1 MQKILITG
9 GNGFIAFNFIRMML
23 KTDYDIV
30 SIDNLSLSK
39 YLNHETINIK
49 SDKFEFIECDIVS
62 NDMCELIK
70 KYKFNAIV
78 NFAAESHVDK
88 SIHSS
93 NLFVDTNIRGV
104 NNLLACCNDLIKQG
118 ILSND
123 FRFIQVSTDEVYG
136 SLTQTEPAFTE
147 SSILKPTNP
156 YSASKASADLV
167 AMAYFKTHHFPV
179 MLTRCSNNFGP
190 YQYPEKL
197 IPLAINNIINN
208 KKIPIYGNG
217 QQIRDWIYV
226 EDHCLGIK
234 KVLEQGRLGEVYNFG
249 GYSEL
254 TNLEIIENIIKIME
268 PNETSNQYIEHVEDR
283 PGHDT
288 RYAINAEKV
297 LNELGWKPSHNF
309 MNAIDETVNWYI
321 NNSEWSQ
328 NIIQTE
334 QYKNWVE
341 KQY

>member
-9 GNGFIAFNFIRMML
+9 GNGFIAFNFIKMML
-23 KTDYDIV
+23 DNDYDIV

-49 SDKFEFIECDIVS
+49 SNKFKFIECDIVS
-62 NDMCELIK
+62 NDVRELIK
-70 KYKFNAIV
+70 KHKFDAIF

-93 NLFVDTNIRGV
+93 NLFVDTNIGGT
-104 NNLLACCNDLIKQG
+104 NNLIACCNDLIKKDY
-118 ILSND
+118 LPSD

-136 SLTQTEPAFTE
+136 SLTQKEPAFTE

-156 YSASKASADLV
+156 YSATKASADLIC
-167 AMAYFKTHHFPV
+167 MSYFKTHHFPV
-179 MLTRCSNNFGP
+179 MITRCSNNYGP

-197 IPLAINNIINN
+197 IPLAINKIANN

-226 EDHCLGIK
+226 EDHCSGIK
-234 KVLEQGRLGEVYNFG
+234 KVLEDGRLGQVYNFG

-254 TNLEIIENIIKIME
+254 TNLQIIENIIQIMR
-268 PNETSNQYIEHVEDR
+268 PNEPSKQYIEHVGDR

-288 RYAINAEKV
+288 RYAINAEKA
-297 LNELGWKPSHNF
+297 LNELGWKPLHKFSD
-309 MNAIDETVNWYI
+309 AINETVNWYM
-321 NNSEWSQ
+321 NNNEWSQ
-328 NIIQTE
+328 NIMQTD
-334 QYKNWVE
+334 QYKNWME

>member
-1 MQKILITG
+1 MKKILITG
-9 GNGFIAFNFIRMML
+9 GNGFIGFNFIKLMIQSG
-23 KTDYDIV
+23 YNIV

-39 YLNHETINIK
+39 HLNHELADIQ
-49 SDKFEFIECDIVS
+49 SEKFKFIECDIMSDDV
-62 NDMCELIK
+62 CELIK
-70 KYKFNAIV
+70 KYKFHAIV

-93 NLFVDTNIRGV
+93 NLFIDTNIKGA
-104 NNLLACCNDLIKQG
+104 NNLLTCCNNLIKNNV
-118 ILSND
+118 LPND

-136 SLTQTEPAFTE
+136 SLIQKEPAFTE

-167 AMAYFKTHHFPV
+167 AMAYFKTHNFPV
-179 MLTRCSNNFGP
+179 MITRCSNNFGP

-197 IPLAINNIINN
+197 IPLAINNIATN

-226 EDHCLGIK
+226 ADHCAGIK

-254 TNLEIIENIIKIME
+254 TNLELVETIIKIMK
-268 PNETSNQYIEHVEDR
+268 PNASSSQHIEHVRDR
-283 PGHDT
+283 PGHDI
-288 RYAINAEKV
+288 RYAINSEKA
-297 LNELGWKPSHNF
+297 LNELGWKPSNNF
-309 MNAIDETVNWYI
+309 MNAINETVNWYI
-321 NNSEWSQ
+321 KNNEWSQ
-328 NIIQTE
+328 NILQTDHYLE
-334 QYKNWVE
+334 WME

>member
-1 MQKILITG
+1 MNLLVTG
-9 GNGFIAFNFIRMML
+9 GNGFIAFNFIMKML
-23 KTDYDIV
+23 NTDYEIV

-39 YLNHETINIK
+39 HLNHETINIK
-49 SDKFEFIECDIVS
+49 SNKFKFIECDIVS
-62 NDMCELIK
+62 KDVCELIK
-70 KYKFNAIV
+70 NYRFDAIV

-93 NLFVDTNIRGV
+93 NLFVDTNIRGA
-104 NNLLACCNDLIKQG
+104 NNLIACCNDLIKQG
-118 ILSND
+118 DLPSD

-136 SLTQTEPAFTE
+136 SLTKTEPAFTE
-147 SSILKPTNP
+147 TSILKPTNP
-156 YSASKASADLV
+156 YSATKASADLIC
-167 AMAYFKTHHFPV
+167 MSYFKTHHFPV
-179 MLTRCSNNFGP
+179 MITRCSNNYGP

-197 IPLAINNIINN
+197 IPLAINKIANN

-254 TNLEIIENIIKIME
+254 TNLEIIENIIQIMK
-268 PNETSNQYIEHVEDR
+268 PNEATNQYIEHVDDR

-288 RYAINAEKV
+288 RYAINADKA
-297 LNELGWKPSHNF
+297 LIELDWKPSHKF
-309 MNAIDETVNWYI
+309 SDAIDETVNWYM
-321 NNSEWSQ
+321 NNNEWSQ
-328 NIIQTE
+328 NIMQTN
-334 QYKNWVE
+334 QYKNWME

>member
-9 GNGFIAFNFIRMML
+9 GNGFIAFNFIKMML
-23 KTDYDIV
+23 DNDYDIV

-39 YLNHETINIK
+39 HLNHETINIK
-49 SDKFEFIECDIVS
+49 TDNFQFIECDIAS
-62 NDMCELIK
+62 NDVCELIK
-70 KYKFNAIV
+70 KYKFDAIV

-93 NLFVDTNIRGV
+93 NLFIDTNIKGT
-104 NNLLACCNDLIKQG
+104 NNLLACCNDFIKNG
-118 ILSND
+118 VLSNE

-136 SLTQTEPAFTE
+136 SLSAREPAFTE
-147 SSILKPTNP
+147 TSTLKPTNP
-156 YSASKASADLV
+156 YSATKASADLIC
-167 AMAYFKTHHFPV
+167 MSYYKTHRFPV
-179 MLTRCSNNFGP
+179 MITRCSNNYGP

-197 IPLAINNIINN
+197 IPLAINKIVNS

-254 TNLEIIENIIKIME
+254 TNLEIIEKIIQIMR
-268 PNETSNQYIEHVEDR
+268 PNESSSQYIEHVDDR

-288 RYAINAEKV
+288 RYAINADKA
-297 LNELGWKPSHNF
+297 LNELGWKPLHKFSD
-309 MNAIDETVNWYI
+309 AINETVNWYM
-321 NNSEWSQ
+321 NNNEWSQ
-328 NIIQTE
+328 NIMQTD
-334 QYKNWVE
+334 QYKNWMG

>member
-1 MQKILITG
+1 MRKILITG
-9 GNGFIAFNFIRMML
+9 GNGFIAFNFIKMML
-23 KTDYDIV
+23 ETDYEIV

-49 SDKFEFIECDIVS
+49 SDKLKFIECDIVS
-62 NDMCELIK
+62 NDVCELIK
-70 KYKFNAIV
+70 KYKFDAIV

-93 NLFVDTNIRGV
+93 SLFVDTNIRGA
-104 NNLLACCNDLIKQG
+104 NNLLACCNDLIKNG

-136 SLTQTEPAFTE
+136 SLSKTEPAFTE

-156 YSASKASADLV
+156 YSASKASADLI

-179 MLTRCSNNFGP
+179 IITRCSNNYGP

-197 IPLAINNIINN
+197 IPLVINNISNN
-208 KKIPIYGNG
+208 KKIPVYGNG
-217 QQIRDWIYV
+217 EQIRDWIYV
-226 EDHCLGIK
+226 KDHCFGIK
-234 KVLEQGRLGEVYNFG
+234 KALEQGQLGQVYNFG

-254 TNLEIIENIIKIME
+254 TNLEIIETIIKLMKPVE
-268 PNETSNQYIEHVEDR
+268 SSNQLIEHVKDR

-288 RYAINAEKV
+288 RYAINAEKA
-297 LNELGWKPSHNF
+297 LNELDWKPSHNF
-309 MNAIDETVNWYI
+309 KDAINETVNWYI
-321 NNSEWSQ
+321 SNNEWSQ
-328 NIIQTE
+328 NIMQTE
-334 QYKNWVE
+334 QYLNWME

>member
-1 MQKILITG
+1 MRKILITG
-9 GNGFIAFNFIRMML
+9 GNGFIAFNFIKMML
-23 KTDYDIV
+23 ETDYEIV

-39 YLNHETINIK
+39 YLNHETIDIK
-49 SDKFEFIECDIVS
+49 SDKLKFIECDIVS
-62 NDMCELIK
+62 NDVCELIK
-70 KYKFNAIV
+70 KYKFDAIV

-93 NLFVDTNIRGV
+93 SLFVDTNIRGAT
-104 NNLLACCNDLIKQG
+104 NLLACCNDLIKNG

-136 SLTQTEPAFTE
+136 SLSKTEPAFTE

-156 YSASKASADLV
+156 YSASKASADLI

-179 MLTRCSNNFGP
+179 IITRCTNNYGP

-197 IPLAINNIINN
+197 IPLVINNISNN
-208 KKIPIYGNG
+208 KKIPVYGNG
-217 QQIRDWIYV
+217 EQIRDWIYV
-226 EDHCLGIK
+226 KDHCFGIK
-234 KVLEQGRLGEVYNFG
+234 KALEQGQLGQIYNFG

-254 TNLEIIENIIKIME
+254 TNLEIIETIIKLMKPVE
-268 PNETSNQYIEHVEDR
+268 SSNQLIEHVKDR

-288 RYAINAEKV
+288 RYAINAEKA
-297 LNELGWKPSHNF
+297 LNELDWKPSHNF
-309 MNAIDETVNWYI
+309 KDAINETVNWYI
-321 NNSEWSQ
+321 SNNEWSQ
-328 NIIQTE
+328 NIMQTE
-334 QYKNWVE
+334 QYLNWME

>member
-1 MQKILITG
+1 MNRLLITG
-9 GNGFIAFNFIRMML
+9 GNGFIAFNFIKIIL
-23 KTDYDIV
+23 ENDYDIV

-39 YLNHETINIK
+39 YLNHETINIE
-49 SDKFEFIECDIVS
+49 SDKFKFIECDITS
-62 NDMCELIK
+62 NDVCELIK
-70 KYKFNAIV
+70 NYQFDAIV

-93 NLFVDTNIRGV
+93 NLFVDTNIRGT
-104 NNLLACCNDLIKQG
+104 NNLLACCNDLFKKG
-118 ILSND
+118 VLSNN

-136 SLTQTEPAFTE
+136 SLTKTEPAFTE
-147 SSILKPTNP
+147 TSILKPTNP
-156 YSASKASADLV
+156 YSATKASADLIC
-167 AMAYFKTHHFPV
+167 MSYYKTHRFPV
-179 MLTRCSNNFGP
+179 MITRCSNNYGP

-197 IPLAINNIINN
+197 IPLAVNKIASN

-254 TNLEIIENIIKIME
+254 TNMEIIENIIQIMK
-268 PNETSNQYIEHVEDR
+268 PNDTTNQYIEHVDDR

-288 RYAINAEKV
+288 RYAINAEKA
-297 LNELGWKPSHNF
+297 LNELGWKPSHKF
-309 MNAIDETVNWYI
+309 SDAIDETVNWYL
-321 NNSEWSQ
+321 NNREWSQ
-328 NIIQTE
+328 NIMQTD